1 MSARPRMVRGSMR
14 RTASSTRRVGLR
26 AIACSAL
33 NSIRPPGNIV
43 WWTYFLSFHFFP
55 VRRIL
60 SALMTTTKSPQ
71 SSCGVKVGLCLP
83 RSTLAMVV
91 ATRPSTLSFTSMT
104 TQLRWTVF
112 LLPITVFIIAPERK
126 SLPAG
131 RAYLLDSPSSVNM
144 IPRRWPSRL
153 LEQGIHVGEEVL
165 RLGLLDFLRG
175 GLRRAQVDSV
185 HQFRRDVLEETR
197 GRSRNYLAP
206 ADALPRPR
214 QHEPL
219 ARAGHADVAEAAL
232 LFEVERAVD
241 RLALEPL
248 GAVQRHERDGIAGV
262 AVGLFGIERQA
273 REIPEQSR
281 PKFFVS
287 WRITEA

>member
-60 SALMTTTKSPQ
+60 SAL
-71 SSCGVKVGLCLP
+71 
-83 RSTLAMVV
+83 
-91 ATRPSTLSFTSMT
+91 MT

-241 RLALEPL
+241 RLALEALAGVGEQPLLEAAEEDEAPLEPL